1 MDYIL
6 IQLFYSISYG
16 SLLFLI
22 ASGFSLIFGLMKIT
36 NIVHVAYFSLGLYL
50 GYYFNV
56 LTGNL
61 ILSIIITM
69 VIVGAFGLFVFRG
82 VLYRLQT
89 FPLGQVLLGLG
100 LLFLVDDC
108 LLWVFGG
115 APQKTSV
122 PAWLSGNIPFLNT
135 NISVYRLFIIIFGL
149 IVMVGIELIINK
161 THIGALIR
169 SGVDDEETVR
179 AMGID
184 IYKLF
189 SLVYVAGVMLA
200 AVGGVLGGPF
210 LAMEPRI
217 GFTILPLM
225 LAIVIVGGLG
235 NLRGAYYASLV
246 IATIDTFGR
255 ALFPPLAYFSVYL
268 PMAIIC
274 VVKPSGLF
282 VLSEETR
289 TRRLLQAQAK
299 HTKRK
304 RKNHE
309 AG

>member
-6 IQLFYSISYG
+6 IQLFYGISYG
-16 SLLFLI
+16 SLLFMI

-36 NIVHVAYFSLGLYL
+36 NLVHIAYFSLGLYL

-61 ILSIIITM
+61 VISLIITM
-69 VIVGAFGLFVFRG
+69 ILVGAFGLLVFRG
-82 VLYRLQT
+82 VLYKLQT

-100 LLFLVDDC
+100 LLFLVDDA

-122 PAWLSGNIPFLNT
+122 PEWLSGNLPFLNT
-135 NISVYRLFIIIFGL
+135 NISVYRLFMIIIGL
-149 IVMVGIELIINK
+149 VVMVGIEIVINK
-161 THIGALIR
+161 THIGALVR

-189 SLVYVAGVMLA
+189 SLVYTAGVMLA
-200 AVGGVLGGPF
+200 AAGGVLGGPF
-210 LAMEPRI
+210 LAMEPRM
-217 GFTILPLM
+217 GFTMLPM
-225 LAIVIVGGLG
+225 ILAIVIVGGLG
-235 NLRGAYYASLV
+235 NLRGAYLASLV
-246 IATIDTFGR
+246 IAIIDTFGR
-255 ALFPPLAYFSVYL
+255 ALFPELAYFSVYL

-274 VVKPSGLF
+274 VVKPVGLF
-282 VLSEETR
+282 TLSEETR
-289 TRRLLQAQAK
+289 TRRLLRIQANKAK
-299 HTKRK
+299 KK
-304 RKNHE
+304 EE
-309 AG
+309 AS